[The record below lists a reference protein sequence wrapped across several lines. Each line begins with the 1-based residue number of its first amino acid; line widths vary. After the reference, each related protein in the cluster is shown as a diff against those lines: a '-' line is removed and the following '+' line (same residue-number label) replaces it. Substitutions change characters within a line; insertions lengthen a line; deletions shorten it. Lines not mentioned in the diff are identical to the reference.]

1 MPSNKLN
8 YSYFHKDQNN
18 IEVTDEDLTS
28 SNLYLH
34 WMVINV
40 PGAKVDQGQTV
51 TSYKGPA
58 PKPGS
63 GVHRYVILA
72 YEQKSDTPMRID
84 HSRATFRTSF
94 PCQVSINNM
103 FSTMPIDIILTI
115 MVNISINFYFCCVI
129 GKWPLKFRFIQ
140 FPLEVQCD

>member
-1 MPSNKLN
+1 MPSNESTN
-8 YSYFHKDQNN
+8 FYFHKDQNN

-40 PGAKVDQGQTV
+40 PGAKVDQGETV

-72 YEQKSDTPMRID
+72 YEQKSDNPMRID
-84 HSRATFRTSF
+84 HSGATFRTSF

-103 FSTMPIDIILTI
+103 FPTMPYPDQH
-115 MVNISINFYFCCVI
+115 
-129 GKWPLKFRFIQ
+129 GKYKY
-140 FPLEVQCD
+140 

>member
-1 MPSNKLN
+1 MKVPKVVYLYHYLHSSPQQSKSLRMPSNKLS
-8 YSYFHKDQNN
+8 YFYFHKDQNN

-84 HSRATFRTSF
+84 HSGATFRTSF

-103 FSTMPIDIILTI
+103 FPTI
-115 MVNISINFYFCCVI
+115 PFS
-129 GKWPLKFRFIQ
+129 
-140 FPLEVQCD
+140 

>member
-1 MPSNKLN
+1 MPSNRLS
-8 YSYFHKDQNN
+8 YFYFHKDQNN

-84 HSRATFRTSF
+84 HSGATFRTSF
-94 PCQVSINNM
+94 PCQVSIDHM
-103 FSTMPIDIILTI
+103 LPTMPNYPDHYSKYKYQFLLLLHYRK
-115 MVNISINFYFCCVI
+115 VAAQISIYSI
-129 GKWPLKFRFIQ
+129 SSRSTI
-140 FPLEVQCD
+140 